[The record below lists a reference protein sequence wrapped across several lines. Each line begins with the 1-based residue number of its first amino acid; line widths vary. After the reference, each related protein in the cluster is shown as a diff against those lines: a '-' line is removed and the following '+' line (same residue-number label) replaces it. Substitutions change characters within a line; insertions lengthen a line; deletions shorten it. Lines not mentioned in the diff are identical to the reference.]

1 MKSFRSLSFIVI
13 LTGLLS
19 TSCSKASVQ
28 NSSVSTA
35 GAITA
40 NSAIDSMTARK
51 FGRQNLN
58 SGGSQLLLEFIRP
71 EVRARL
77 DEEPVGDADAGF
89 DPGASGPSSGSDQ
102 AQGDSAAEGQAE
114 EQQQQQASGEEAH
127 AATAK
132 LESKFAW
139 VKKSFGDALKADPT
153 TNGVIVLYA
162 DDNYY
167 EAGRLMEFVERGRDM
182 IAERS
187 GVPGDRI
194 QVVFGGY
201 RSVPQVEYWL
211 VTEGASVP
219 EFKPEDR
226 NRPVEPED

>member
-19 TSCSKASVQ
+19 TSCSKASVETPPAP
-28 NSSVSTA
+28 TA

-58 SGGSQLLLEFIRP
+58 AGGSQLLFEFMRP

-77 DEEPVGDADAGF
+77 DEEPTGDADAGY
-89 DPGASGPSSGSDQ
+89 DPAASEPSSGSDQ
-102 AQGDSAAEGQAE
+102 SQADSAAESQQQE
-114 EQQQQQASGEEAH
+114 EQQQASGEEAYPT
-127 AATAK
+127 TAK

-139 VKKSFGDALKADPT
+139 AKKSFGDALKADIT

-167 EAGRLMEFVERGRDM
+167 DAARLIEFVEKGRDL
-182 IAERS
+182 IVERS
-187 GVPGDRI
+187 DVGGERI

-201 RSVPQVEYWL
+201 RSVPQVEYWI

-226 NRPVEPED
+226 NRPVEPAD

>member
-13 LTGLLS
+13 LTGLLF

-58 SGGSQLLLEFIRP
+58 AGGSQLLFEFMRP
-71 EVRARL
+71 EVRAKL
-77 DEEPVGDADAGF
+77 DEEPVGDADAGY
-89 DPGASGPSSGSDQ
+89 DPGAVEPSSGSDQ
-102 AQGDSAAEGQAE
+102 SPGDPTGENQVE
-114 EQQQQQASGEEAH
+114 ESQQQTAGEDAH
-127 AATAK
+127 PTTAK

-139 VKKSFGDALKADPT
+139 AKKAFGDALKADPT

-167 EAGRLMEFVERGRDM
+167 EAARLMEFVERGRDM

-211 VTEGASVP
+211 VSEGASVP